1 MSPKYTRSIE
11 HDIEVAALSTVEGH
25 VSFFLGPREPEWYDE
40 MFPELDEDFDD
51 DELEEEFEYDNEDY

>member
-1 MSPKYTRSIE
+1 MSPKPTYHFNTDILARNVIE
-11 HDIEVAALSTVEGH
+11 
-25 VSFFLGPREPEWYDE
+25 GPREPEWYDE